1 MASAASTA
9 EAPKVYVLPQALASE
24 GVSTAIM
31 ELVDRVRPSVVQVRV
46 GQRGLGAGVVWDG
59 DGGIITNAHVVGE
72 ADQVSVLFADGHLA
86 QARVV
91 RRAPSVDLALLQTS
105 AGTLAPAYVGE
116 SARLRVGQLVFAIGH
131 PWGQRGVVTAGIVS
145 GTGQLDVRFGGHAAE
160 YIRSDVRLAPGNSGG
175 PMLDAHGRVVGIN
188 AMIWGGDLGVAIP
201 VHVVLAWLARSRP
214 GRAYLGVE
222 LREVEAPPAG
232 TSGLLVLGLRPDGPA
247 ERAGLFPGDVLLTLD
262 GAPLPTPDTLSDLL
276 AARPVGSVA
285 LLDILRGGALQRLE
299 VTLAAAED

>member
-24 GVSTAIM
+24 GVSTAIIR
-31 ELVDRVRPSVVQVRV
+31 LVERVRPSVVQIRV

-72 ADQVSVLFADGHLA
+72 AAQVDVLFADGRLSE
-86 QARVV
+86 ARVV

-105 AGTLAPAYVGE
+105 DGTLAPAYVGE

-145 GTGQLDVRFGGHAAE
+145 STGQLDVRFGGRPAE

-175 PMLDAHGRVVGIN
+175 PMLDAEGRVVGIN
-188 AMIWGGDLGVAIP
+188 SMIWGGDLGVAIP

-214 GRAYLGVE
+214 GRAYLGIQ
-222 LREVEAPPAG
+222 LREVSVPPTAA
-232 TSGLLVLGLRPDGPA
+232 SGLLVVGLRPDGPA
-247 ERAGLFPGDVLLTLD
+247 ERAGLLPGDVLLALD
-262 GAPLPTPDTLSDLL
+262 GAPIPTADTLSGLL
-276 AARPVGSVA
+276 AARQAGAPA
-285 LLDILRGGALQRLE
+285 LLDIVRAGTLQRLE
-299 VTLAAAED
+299 VTLAASEE